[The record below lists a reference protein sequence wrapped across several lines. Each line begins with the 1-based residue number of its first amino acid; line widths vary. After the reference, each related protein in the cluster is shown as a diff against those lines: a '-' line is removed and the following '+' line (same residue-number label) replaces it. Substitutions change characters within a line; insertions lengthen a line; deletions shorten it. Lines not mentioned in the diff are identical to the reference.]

1 MQPIPV
7 PRTLDARSRL
17 LFWESDYVLAAMG
30 GLVAGLL
37 VSGLT
42 AGIIGAF
49 LFTWGWKKAR
59 RVDSINGKEVGEG
72 FRLGRLFF

>member
-30 GLVAGLL
+30 GEISA
-37 VSGLT
+37 
-42 AGIIGAF
+42 A
-49 LFTWGWKKAR
+49 KAR
-59 RVDSINGKEVGEG
+59 LKLMIVLSEHPELATDRDALEKI
-72 FRLGRLFF
+72 FDI

>member
-49 LFTWGWKKAR
+49 LFAWGWKKEIGRASCR
-59 RVDSINGKEVGEG
+59 ERV
-72 FRLGRLFF
+72 